1 MIDTET
7 KPARAPSDDPMA
19 LVPRRTMDREVRVGA
34 FVIVGIVAALV
45 ALFTLTDAGM
55 FRGRYV
61 LQTQVADAGGLRRGD
76 PVQMRGVNIGRV
88 TGFEIVPQGVRIR
101 MEVQGE
107 YEVPADSR
115 VALRSSGLLG
125 GLTAEIIPGNAREFL
140 DNGDLIR
147 GTSNA
152 GSDIFETAASVGTRA
167 DTVLQRAQ
175 ALLSPETVGAI
186 GTSAV
191 ELQALIAELQALAAQ
206 QRTELAGLTG
216 SLRRSAAGVEQA
228 TSGPEL
234 ARAVARV
241 DSLTLRLDAASGS
254 LNRASNSLE
263 SVIGRLER
271 GEGTLGRL
279 SRDDS
284 LYNNLNSAA
293 ANVNRLAEDIR
304 ENPRR
309 YINIRVF

>member
-1 MIDTET
+1 MDTEV
-7 KPARAPSDDPMA
+7 KPKRTRSEDPVAM
-19 LVPRRTMDREVRVGA
+19 VPPRTIDREVRVGA
-34 FVIVGIVAALV
+34 FVIIGIVAALV

-55 FRGRYV
+55 FRGRYY
-61 LQTQVADAGGLRRGD
+61 LRTLVADAGGLRRGD

-88 TGFEIVPQGVRIR
+88 TGFEIVPDGVQIR

-107 YEVPADSR
+107 YEVPQDSR

-125 GLTAEIIPGNAREFL
+125 GLTAEIIPGRSNENL
-140 DNGDLIR
+140 DSGDAIM
-147 GTSNA
+147 GASNA
-152 GSDIFETAASVGTRA
+152 GSDIFETAAGIGTRA

-175 ALLSPETVGAI
+175 ALLSPQTVNAI

-191 ELQALIAELQALAAQ
+191 ELQALIAELQALAVQ